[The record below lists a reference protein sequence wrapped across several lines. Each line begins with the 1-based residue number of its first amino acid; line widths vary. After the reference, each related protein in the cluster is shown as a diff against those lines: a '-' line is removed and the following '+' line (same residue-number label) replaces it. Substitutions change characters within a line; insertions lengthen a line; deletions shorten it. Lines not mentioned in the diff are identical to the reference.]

1 MNKLKIQM
9 QHDESDCAAA
19 CLRMILG
26 FFGKEVSIR
35 KLRLTAMT
43 DTRGT
48 SGLGIA
54 LCAQKNGLTCKAFTA
69 PDKSMIFDIPLPAI
83 FHIRNKSIEH
93 YVVLSKVTNDS
104 VTVYD
109 PAEGVK
115 KMKLEEF
122 YACWTGIFFLCKPE
136 EDFVKS
142 KEDLSPFLKFFS
154 LLKDHKRLLSK
165 IIVSSLLLCMF
176 GIFISFY
183 FRFLID
189 EVLYSEVKSTLNLC
203 SVCYLI
209 VLVFQAFLSYCRNQ
223 LVLYLGCKIDLSLIC
238 EFFNHLLKLP
248 LSFFTSRKTGEILSR
263 IRDTEMIRR
272 TISSTTVS
280 VVIDS
285 VMIVFGSFFL
295 FKMGSSLLYISII
308 PVLIS
313 SLIVLLCAKTFK
325 KLIRKRAVA
334 EANKNASMY
343 ETINGIATIKALST
357 EENAFRRN
365 EILCVNS
372 TDNSIK
378 LESFSNLNGAILGF
392 ISSLGTL
399 LIYWI
404 GSYKIFNGEM
414 SLGQLISFT
423 TLSGFFLGPLTRL
436 LTMQPH
442 LQEAMVSAERLSDV
456 MDMEEEMKEDGYYE
470 EPVPLKKS
478 FEFKDVAFS
487 YGVRNKAVENINLT
501 INKGETIAI
510 VGTSGSG
517 KSTLLKLLMKFYQ
530 CESGSI
536 LMDGKDINTLK
547 TDEYRDMI
555 GYVPQ
560 ESLLFSGTIAE
571 NIAWGMENFSP
582 EKIYKA
588 AEEAQALD
596 FILNLP
602 EKFKTV
608 VGENGA
614 TLSGGERQRIALA
627 RILMRNP
634 EIIILDEAT
643 ASLDSLSEKAIMN
656 TVNQMKDRTI
666 IIVAHRLSTVKNCDR
681 IYVMNKGRILE
692 TGNHNQLLKAKGEY
706 KKLWGA
712 QYEK

>member
-26 FFGKEVSIR
+26 FFGKDVSIR
-35 KLRLTAMT
+35 KLRLNAMT
-43 DTRGT
+43 DTQGT

-54 LCAQKNGLTCKAFTA
+54 MCAKKNGLTCKAFTA

-83 FHIRNKSIEH
+83 FHIRNKSMEH

-104 VTVYD
+104 VTIFD
-109 PAEGVK
+109 PAEGVQ
-115 KMKLEEF
+115 KMKVEEF
-122 YACWTGIFFLCKPE
+122 FALWTGIFFLCKPKD
-136 EDFVKS
+136 DFVKS
-142 KEDLSPFLKFFS
+142 KDEDSPFLKFFAV
-154 LLKDHKRLLSK
+154 LKNHKQLLSK
-165 IIVSSLLLCMF
+165 IIVSSLLLCSF

-203 SVCYLI
+203 SICYLI
-209 VLVFQAFLSYCRNQ
+209 VLLFQGFLSYCRNQ
-223 LVLYLGCKIDLSLIC
+223 LVLYLGTKIDLSLIC
-238 EFFNHLLKLP
+238 EFFNHLLRLP

-263 IRDTEMIRR
+263 VRDTEIIRR

-280 VVIDS
+280 VLIDS
-285 VMIVFGSFFL
+285 IMIVFGSFFL
-295 FKMGSSLLYISII
+295 FKMGSSLLYVSII

-313 SLIVLLCAKTFK
+313 SLIVWLCAKPFK
-325 KLIRKRAVA
+325 RLIRKRAFA

-357 EENAFRRN
+357 ENNAFRRN

-372 TDNSIK
+372 TDASIK
-378 LESFSNLNGAILGF
+378 LESFGNLNSALQGF

-404 GSYKIFNGEM
+404 GSYKIFNGGM

-423 TLSGFFLGPLTRL
+423 TLSGFFLGPLSRL

-442 LQEAMVSAERLSDV
+442 LQEAIVAAERLSDV
-456 MDMEEEMKEDGYYE
+456 MDMEEEMTEENYYE
-470 EPVPLKKS
+470 DVEPLKNN
-478 FEFKDVAFS
+478 FEFKDVSFA
-487 YGVRNKAVENINLT
+487 YGARKKAVENINLT
-501 INKGETIAI
+501 IKKGEKIAI
-510 VGTSGSG
+510 VGASGSG
-517 KSTLLKLLMKFYQ
+517 KSTLLKLLMKFYKS
-530 CESGSI
+530 ESGTI
-536 LMDGKDINTLK
+536 LMDGKDINSLK
-547 TDEYRDMI
+547 TDDYRNMI

-560 ESLLFSGTIAE
+560 ESLLFSGSIAE
-571 NIAWGMENFSP
+571 NIAWGMENFTP
-582 EKIYKA
+582 QMIYQA
-588 AEEAQALD
+588 AEEAQALN

-602 EKFKTV
+602 EKFKTI

-643 ASLDSLSEKAIMN
+643 ASLDSLSEKAIMSV
-656 TVNQMKDRTI
+656 VNSMKERTI
-666 IIVAHRLSTVKNCDR
+666 IIVAHRLSTIKECDR
-681 IYVMNKGRILE
+681 IYVMNNGRIME
-692 TGNHNQLLKAKGEY
+692 YGKHSELLKAKGEY

>member
-1 MNKLKIQM
+1 MNRLRIQI

-26 FFGKEVSIR
+26 YFGKDVSIR
-35 KLRLTAMT
+35 KLRLGAMT
-43 DTRGT
+43 DTQGT

-54 LCAQKNGLTCKAFTA
+54 MCAKKNGLTCKAFTA
-69 PDKSMIFDIPLPAI
+69 PEKNLIYDIPLPAI
-83 FHIRNKSIEH
+83 FHVRDKSVEH

-109 PAEGVK
+109 PAEGVRK
-115 KMKLEEF
+115 IKMNDFLE
-122 YACWTGIFFLCKPE
+122 YWTGIFFLCKPE

-142 KEDLSPFLKFFS
+142 KDDDTPLMKFFV
-154 LLKDHKRLLSK
+154 LLKDHKKLLSK
-165 IIVSSLLLCMF
+165 IIVSSLLLCLF

-203 SVCYLI
+203 SVCYLM
-209 VLVFQAFLSYCRNQ
+209 VLVFQGFLSYCRNQ
-223 LVLYLGCKIDLSLIC
+223 LVLFLGCKIDLSLIC

-263 IRDTEMIRR
+263 IRDTEIIRR

-280 VVIDS
+280 VLIDS
-285 VMIVFGSFFL
+285 VMIIFGSFFL
-295 FKMGSSLLYISII
+295 FKMGSSLLFIAMI
-308 PVLIS
+308 PVIIS
-313 SLIVLLCAKTFK
+313 SVIVLLCAKPFK
-325 KLIRKRAVA
+325 KLIRKRAIA

-357 EENAFRRN
+357 EKNAFRRN

-372 TDNSIK
+372 VDTSIR
-378 LESFSNLNGAILGF
+378 LESFANITGAIQGF

-404 GSYKIFNGEM
+404 GSYKIFNAQM

-423 TLSGFFLGPLTRL
+423 TLSGFFLGPLTRF
-436 LTMQPH
+436 LTMQPN
-442 LQEAMVSAERLSDV
+442 LQETFVAAERLSDV
-456 MDMEEEMKEDGYYE
+456 MDMEEEMKEEQYYE
-470 EPVPLKKS
+470 DAEPLKKA
-478 FEFKDVAFS
+478 FEFKDVGFA
-487 YGVRNKAVENINLT
+487 YGARNKAVEHINLT
-501 INKGETIAI
+501 INKGEKIAI

-536 LMDGKDINTLK
+536 TMDGKDINNIK
-547 TDEYRDMI
+547 TDDYRNLI

-571 NIAWGMENFSP
+571 NIAWGMDDFNP

-588 AEEAQALD
+588 AEEAQALE
-596 FILNLP
+596 FIMNLP
-602 EKFKTV
+602 DKFKTV

-643 ASLDSLSEKAIMN
+643 ASLDSVSEKAIMN
-656 TVNQMKDRTI
+656 TVNQMKERTI
-666 IIVAHRLSTVKNCDR
+666 IMVAHRLSTIKNCDK
-681 IYVMNKGRILE
+681 IYVMNKGKIME
-692 TGNHNQLLKAKGEY
+692 YGKHSELLKAKGEY